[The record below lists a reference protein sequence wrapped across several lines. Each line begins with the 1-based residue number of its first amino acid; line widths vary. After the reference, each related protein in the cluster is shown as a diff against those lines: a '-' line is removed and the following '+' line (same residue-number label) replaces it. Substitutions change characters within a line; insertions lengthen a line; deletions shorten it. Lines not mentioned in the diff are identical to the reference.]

1 MLFPHENGG
10 CLDLEFHQIDLRND
24 GLRVRR
30 PEKERRLLGS
40 LSEAGQQIPIVVVA
54 GAAPGRYLVIDGFKR
69 VRALQQLR
77 QDTVRATLWDLS
89 EAEALLLL
97 HAQRADETETAIEQ
111 AWLLRALHAGGMSA
125 EDLANRFSR
134 STSWVSRRLGLVSEL
149 PESVQERVRGGTISC
164 HAAMKYLLPMA
175 RAKSSDCEL
184 LGAISAKEKLTTRQ
198 VGEIYAAWRSAAPS
212 LRRRIVDEPLLFLKA
227 RRELTQEPVSANPAK
242 TLLNDLDIVAALS
255 RRAKRHWH
263 EGAAFMD
270 KPKQEE
276 AMRCVDNA
284 IADLVRLRKQMEE
297 GHPHA
302 ETRTTNGDSGTAH
315 QGGEQTPDRPLAESL
330 PRGGS
335 TGDPV
340 ATGHRPTDRAG
351 RESGSVPEGHR
362 AVTQGLFG
370 QPGPCP

>member
-1 MLFPHENGG
+1 M
-10 CLDLEFHQIDLRND
+10 DLEFHQIDLRND

-40 LSEAGQQIPIVVVA
+40 LSEVGQQIPIVVVKDA
-54 GAAPGRYLVIDGFKR
+54 VPGRYLVVDGFKR
-69 VRALQQLR
+69 VRALRQLR

-89 EAEALLLL
+89 EAGALLLL
-97 HAQRADETETAIEQ
+97 HAQRVDEAETAIEQ
-111 AWLLRALHAGGMSA
+111 AWLLRVLHVGGMSA
-125 EDLANRFSR
+125 EDLARRFSR
-134 STSWVSRRLGLVSEL
+134 STSWVSRRLGLVNEL
-149 PESVQERVRGGTISC
+149 PESVQERVRAGAISS

-184 LGAISAKEKLTTRQ
+184 LGAAAAKEKLTTRQ
-198 VGEIYAAWRSAAPS
+198 VGELYAAWRSAAPS
-212 LRRRIVDEPLLFLKA
+212 LRRRIVDEPLMFLKA
-227 RRELTQEPVSANPAK
+227 KRELVQEPVSANPAT

-270 KPKQEE
+270 ESKQEE
-276 AMRCVDNA
+276 ARRCIDNA

-297 GHPHA
+297 GPTHA
-302 ETRTTNGDSGTAH
+302 ETRATNGDSGTAH

-330 PRGGS
+330 SRGGS

-340 ATGHRPTDRAG
+340 ATGRRPPDREG
-351 RESGSVPEGHR
+351 RESGSIPAGHR
-362 AVTQGLFG
+362 AVAPGLFG